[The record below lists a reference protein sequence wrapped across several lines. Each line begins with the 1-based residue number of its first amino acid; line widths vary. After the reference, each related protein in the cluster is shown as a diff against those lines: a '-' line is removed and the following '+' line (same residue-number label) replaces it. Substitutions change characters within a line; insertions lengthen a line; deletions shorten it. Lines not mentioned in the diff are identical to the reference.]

1 MQRIQWV
8 RRTVL
13 WGIVIGVTAMAIACG
28 GGSDSPTSPSPP
40 PTGGGG
46 GGGGGG
52 GNPPPNT
59 LTLTITA
66 NGVTASGTTLAAGGT
81 ITWVNSDNR
90 VHDMSS
96 DPHPQHTDCPGMNAG
111 DLNPGQQRT
120 VGPVSTVRSCGYHD
134 HLNPGSTELQG
145 RITVQ

>member
-1 MQRIQWV
+1 MQRIHWV

-13 WGIVIGVTAMAIACG
+13 WGIVIGVTAIAVACG
-28 GGSDSPTSPSPP
+28 GSSSPTNPSPP
-40 PTGGGG
+40 AGGGG

-52 GNPPPNT
+52 TPAPNT
-59 LTLTITA
+59 LTLTVTA
-66 NGVTASGTTLAAGGT
+66 SGVTASGTTLAAGGT

-90 VHDMSS
+90 AHDMSS

-111 DLNPGQQRT
+111 DLQPGQQRT

-134 HLNPGSTELQG
+134 HLNPGSANLQG

>member
-8 RRTVL
+8 QRTVL
-13 WGIVIGVTAMAIACG
+13 WGIVIGVTAIAVAC

-40 PTGGGG
+40 AGGGG

-52 GNPPPNT
+52 GTPAPNT
-59 LTLTITA
+59 LTLTVTA

-81 ITWVNSDNR
+81 ITWVNQDNR
-90 VHDMSS
+90 AHDMSS

-134 HLNPGSTELQG
+134 HLNPGSTSLQG

>member
-13 WGIVIGVTAMAIACG
+13 WGIVIGVTAIAVAC

-40 PTGGGG
+40 AGGGG

-52 GNPPPNT
+52 GTPAPNT
-59 LTLTITA
+59 LTLTVTA

-81 ITWVNSDNR
+81 ITWVNQDNR
-90 VHDMSS
+90 AHDMSS

-134 HLNPGSTELQG
+134 HLNPGSTSLQG

>member
-1 MQRIQWV
+1 MQRIHWV

-13 WGIVIGVTAMAIACG
+13 WGIVIGVTAIAVACG
-28 GGSDSPTSPSPP
+28 GSSSPTNPSPP
-40 PTGGGG
+40 AGGGG

-52 GNPPPNT
+52 TPAPNT
-59 LTLTITA
+59 LTLTVTA
-66 NGVTASGTTLAAGGT
+66 SGVTASGTTLAAGGT

-90 VHDMSS
+90 AHDMSS

-134 HLNPGSTELQG
+134 HLNPGSTSLQG

>member
-1 MQRIQWV
+1 MQRIHWV

-13 WGIVIGVTAMAIACG
+13 WGIVIGVTAIAVACG
-28 GGSDSPTSPSPP
+28 GSSSPTNPSPP
-40 PTGGGG
+40 AGGGG

-52 GNPPPNT
+52 TPAPNT
-59 LTLTITA
+59 LTLTVTA
-66 NGVTASGTTLAAGGT
+66 SGVTASGTTLAAGGT

-90 VHDMSS
+90 AHDMSS

-111 DLNPGQQRT
+111 DLQPGQQRT

-134 HLNPGSTELQG
+134 HLNPGSTNLQG